1 MTKAHPV
8 QRSGPVQTIKQ
19 LLLSSVVVATFS
31 AYTLYEHF
39 VGGDTSVAA
48 TRANPDATR
57 SAAHNTPGAATRN
70 PQQADSSGTASSATP
85 SPTSTPT
92 RAAVAGNTSPAVR
105 PSPTA
110 LRIAPS
116 ATPAPTKTPLPAQAG
131 ATFKDGEYVGD
142 PKNAF
147 YGLVQVKA
155 VIQGGQLANVD
166 FLTYPS
172 DRRTSQR
179 INQIA
184 NPMLQDEAIKAQN
197 SQVDIISGATLTSR
211 AFIQSLQTALAKA
224 KP

>member
-1 MTKAHPV
+1 MTRAHPV
-8 QRSGPVQTIKQ
+8 QNSGPVQTIKQ

-39 VGGDTSVAA
+39 AGGDSNVTAAQATPEPTHNTAYNTPDTA
-48 TRANPDATR
+48 TRK
-57 SAAHNTPGAATRN
+57 
-70 PQQADSSGTASSATP
+70 PQPVDSSGAAGSDSPT
-85 SPTSTPT
+85 PTSTPT
-92 RAAVAGNTSPAVR
+92 RAAVAANTPPALR
-105 PSPTA
+105 LSPTV
-110 LRIAPS
+110 LRITPS
-116 ATPAPTKTPLPAQAG
+116 ATPVPTKTAPAPAG
-131 ATFKDGEYVGD
+131 AKFKDGEYIGD

-155 VIQGGQLANVD
+155 VIQGGQLAHVD
-166 FLTYPS
+166 FLNFPA

-197 SQVDIISGATLTSR
+197 YQVDIISGATLTSR

>member
-8 QRSGPVQTIKQ
+8 QNSGPVQTIKQ
-19 LLLSSVVVATFS
+19 LLLSSAVVATFS

-39 VGGDTSVAA
+39 VGGDTNVAA
-48 TRANPDATR
+48 TQANPDATS
-57 SAAHNTPGAATRN
+57 SAAYNTAGAATGK
-70 PQQADSSGTASSATP
+70 PQQSGSSGAAGSATP
-85 SPTSTPT
+85 NPTPT
-92 RAAVAGNTSPAVR
+92 RAAVVGNGSPAVR
-105 PSPTA
+105 PSPTVR
-110 LRIAPS
+110 RIAPS
-116 ATPAPTKTPLPAQAG
+116 ATPVPTKTPQPAQAG
-131 ATFKDGEYVGD
+131 AKFRDGEYVGD

-155 VIQGGQLANVD
+155 VIQGGQLATVD
-166 FLTYPS
+166 FLTYPA

-197 SQVDIISGATLTSR
+197 YQVDIISGATLTSR

>member
-8 QRSGPVQTIKQ
+8 QNSGPVQTIKQ

-39 VGGDTSVAA
+39 AGSDSNMAA
-48 TRANPDATR
+48 TQANPDATG
-57 SAAHNTPGAATRN
+57 SAAYNSPGTATGK
-70 PQQADSSGTASSATP
+70 PQQANSSGATGSTTP
-85 SPTSTPT
+85 SPTAT
-92 RAAVAGNTSPAVR
+92 RAAVVANTSPALR

-131 ATFKDGEYVGD
+131 AKFKDGEYVGD

-166 FLTYPS
+166 FLTYPA

-197 SQVDIISGATLTSR
+197 YQVDIISGATLTSR